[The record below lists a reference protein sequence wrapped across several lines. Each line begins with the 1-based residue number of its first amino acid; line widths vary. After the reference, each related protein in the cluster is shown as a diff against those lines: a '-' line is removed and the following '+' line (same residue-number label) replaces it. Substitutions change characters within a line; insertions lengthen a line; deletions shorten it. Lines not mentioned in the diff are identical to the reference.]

1 VEATAPGG
9 DSALTLGAAVDNDGT
24 WIADQMP
31 YTSATSMCV
40 CVRTERAT
48 NVSLTRASG
57 GESHHYF
64 NHDEGTAMFRK
75 LIYCFAALATALALS
90 ACNTMT
96 GVGKDVEKGGQKI
109 QEESKEVQR
118 KL

>member
-1 VEATAPGG
+1 MMARG
-9 DSALTLGAAVDNDGT
+9 L
-24 WIADQMP
+24 
-31 YTSATSMCV
+31 
-40 CVRTERAT
+40 
-48 NVSLTRASG
+48 LTRWLG

-64 NHDEGTAMFRK
+64 NYGEGAAMFRK

-90 ACNTMT
+90 ACNTMV

-109 QEESKEVQR
+109 QEESKEVQQ

>member
-1 VEATAPGG
+1 
-9 DSALTLGAAVDNDGT
+9 L
-24 WIADQMP
+24 
-31 YTSATSMCV
+31 
-40 CVRTERAT
+40 
-48 NVSLTRASG
+48 G

-64 NHDEGTAMFRK
+64 NYGEGAAMFRK
-75 LIYCFAALATALALS
+75 LIYCLAALATALSLGASLS

-96 GVGKDVEKGGQKI
+96 GVGKDVEQGGQKI

>member
-1 VEATAPGG
+1 MERPRPSSISHASGPFQTIATRG
-9 DSALTLGAAVDNDGT
+9 GT
-24 WIADQMP
+24 WIA
-31 YTSATSMCV
+31 T
-40 CVRTERAT
+40 VR
-48 NVSLTRASG
+48 SG

-64 NHDEGTAMFRK
+64 NFGEGTAMFRK

>member
-1 VEATAPGG
+1 MMARGLLIRSLGG
-9 DSALTLGAAVDNDGT
+9 A
-24 WIADQMP
+24 
-31 YTSATSMCV
+31 
-40 CVRTERAT
+40 
-48 NVSLTRASG
+48 
-57 GESHHYF
+57 SHHYF
-64 NHDEGTAMFRK
+64 NYCEGAAMLRK

-96 GVGKDVEKGGQKI
+96 GVGQDVEKGGQKI